1 MSNFTVKMYN
11 EAHAMNDA
19 IVYNE
24 AHAMNDA
31 VFSDAEYDEAHAMN
45 DASDAAYLQIAI
57 DDAEY
62 EASFMNEIFDIEC
75 SEYDAAYDEAH
86 AMNERRATA
95 LTIVSNVAQTATN
108 EVSLQSYISALI
120 DAVDVRKAYEVAKNA
135 ENDSMFAKL
144 KMFRASV
151 AHERIASIMLA
162 SNVDA
167 NLLNRQ
173 ERINARFNEKS
184 YVKVL
189 NIAQSI
195 ARVAQLNIYTRAIL
209 LSVKCFEDNG
219 MLLTQAETKQAC
231 TSNSRLSVTTRNSA
245 LIRTHK
251 MYDSSTCSTQASS
264 TNNALQAYG
273 VLIETRDSANQLCF
287 ALNREN
293 ETTKALLALVS

>member
-1 MSNFTVKMYN
+1 MSKFTVKM
-11 EAHAMNDA
+11 
-19 IVYNE
+19 YNE

-57 DDAEY
+57 DDAEIDDAEMY
-62 EASFMNEIFDIEC
+62 NEAHAMN
-75 SEYDAAYDEAH
+75 DAVFSDAEYDEAH

-95 LTIVSNVAQTATN
+95 LTIVSNVAHTATN
-108 EVSLQSYISALI
+108 EVSLQSYVSALI

>member
-1 MSNFTVKMYN
+1 M
-11 EAHAMNDA
+11 
-19 IVYNE
+19 YNE

-57 DDAEY
+57 DDAEIDDAEMY
-62 EASFMNEIFDIEC
+62 NEAHAMN
-75 SEYDAAYDEAH
+75 DAVFSDAEYDEAH

-95 LTIVSNVAQTATN
+95 LTIVSNVAHTATN
-108 EVSLQSYISALI
+108 EVSLQSYVSALI

-251 MYDSSTCSTQASS
+251 IYDPSTCSTQASS
-264 TNNALQAYG
+264 TNNALQSYG
-273 VLIETRDSANQLCF
+273 VLTETRDSANQLCF

-293 ETTKALLALVS
+293 ETTQALFALVS

>member
-1 MSNFTVKMYN
+1 MSNFTVKM
-11 EAHAMNDA
+11 
-19 IVYNE
+19 YNE

-57 DDAEY
+57 DDAEIDDAEMY
-62 EASFMNEIFDIEC
+62 NEAHAMN
-75 SEYDAAYDEAH
+75 DAVFSDAEYDEAH

-95 LTIVSNVAQTATN
+95 LTIVSNVAHTATN
-108 EVSLQSYISALI
+108 EVSLQSYVSALI